1 MVGRQPRGG
10 TGRRR
15 APGPA
20 AEEAGAGEPAGGA
33 APVPPDDPVQRA
45 KELCLRLLTARPRT
59 RAELHQALMRR
70 GFGEDV
76 AEQVLGRLDDV
87 GLVDDAAFAEVWVRS
102 RHTHQGLGRRA
113 LVAELRRKG
122 VAESVA
128 AEAAAT
134 VDDEAEEDRARQ
146 LVRRRLRTVGGADEA
161 ARVRRLAG
169 MLARK
174 GYPPGLAFRVVR
186 DELRRAG
193 EDTDLLDD
201 PALDADDLTP
211 D

>member
-1 MVGRQPRGG
+1 
-10 TGRRR
+10 
-15 APGPA
+15 
-20 AEEAGAGEPAGGA
+20 
-33 APVPPDDPVQRA
+33 
-45 KELCLRLLTARPRT
+45 
-59 RAELHQALMRR
+59 MRR